1 MYAIHKNT
9 TKTNKVGKKLN
20 KKYATQILVSED
32 VWNLY
37 DKKRGEFIDE
47 VDIRGREEKV
57 KIYKL
62 F

>member
-1 MYAIHKNT
+1 
-9 TKTNKVGKKLN
+9 
-20 KKYATQILVSED
+20 
-32 VWNLY
+32 VWNFY

>member
-1 MYAIHKNT
+1 
-9 TKTNKVGKKLN
+9 VGKKLN